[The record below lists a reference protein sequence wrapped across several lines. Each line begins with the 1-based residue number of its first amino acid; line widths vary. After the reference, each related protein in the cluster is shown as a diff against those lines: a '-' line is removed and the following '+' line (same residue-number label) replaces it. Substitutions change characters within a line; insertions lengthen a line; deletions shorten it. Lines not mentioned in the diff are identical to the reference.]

1 LGILRRIVRASS
13 PPGGVVLDFFAGSG
27 TTGAV
32 CLELERNF
40 ILIDSNP
47 QAMQVMAKRFAGC
60 EDIEWI
66 GYDPG

>member
-1 LGILRRIVRASS
+1 MKIWVMLSIMIFLLTEMNKISISAYLLLGHS
-13 PPGGVVLDFFAGSG
+13 
-27 TTGAV
+27 
-32 CLELERNF
+32 F

-66 GYDPG
+66 GYDPA